1 MDFSKRLTDNAR
13 DVLAH
18 SEVIARSSGSAY
30 IGTEH
35 LLLGILSQEQSTAAE
50 LLRTA
55 GITFDRVRQALQLV
69 PPAGVD
75 SLLLSPTR
83 GFSETAKLTMR
94 MSVELASEFHQDY
107 CGTEHILFSLLNQK
121 NARAATVL
129 ADLHIDSNQILAD
142 LDDLYRNEAMDIDSD
157 IRVMEN
163 MLRRDTASVEDDFG
177 LGGAAVQR
185 APDEE

>member
-55 GITFDRVRQALQLV
+55 GITFDQVRQALQLV

-107 CGTEHILFSLLNQK
+107 CGTEHILFSLLSQK

-129 ADLHIDSNQILAD
+129 ADQPPVTDPPGSGRESGLRAQNQ
-142 LDDLYRNEAMDIDSD
+142 EGKTH
-157 IRVMEN
+157 E
-163 MLRRDTASVEDDFG
+163 
-177 LGGAAVQR
+177 QR
-185 APDEE
+185 KPCG